1 MSVKGRP
8 SLIFLVVCSQVV
20 RCQICYV
27 RSEPLGNTRFV
38 LMSVPRDALIAQGL
52 VGHMVVA
59 ESEMPC
65 SDDCTIL
72 DVSREEIWWHIVDS
86 IILKRPETTELRWEL
101 TDQLL

>member
-38 LMSVPRDALIAQGL
+38 LMHVPRDALIAQGL
-52 VGHMVVA
+52 VGHLVVA

-65 SDDCTIL
+65 SDDCSIL
-72 DVSREEIWWHIVDS
+72 DVSREEVWRHIVDS